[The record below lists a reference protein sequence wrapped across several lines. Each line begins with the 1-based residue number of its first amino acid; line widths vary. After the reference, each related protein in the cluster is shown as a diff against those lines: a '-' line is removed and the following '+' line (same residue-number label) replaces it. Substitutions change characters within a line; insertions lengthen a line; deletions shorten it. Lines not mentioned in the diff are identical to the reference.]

1 MDDLARVAELQ
12 STYGTANVLAA
23 VVIVALVAAL
33 ALMAGY
39 AKSRLRIEA
48 EDRKRQAEERAA
60 LFTRVL
66 GDGNGNKGALSA
78 LETEVRLAREQGS
91 LTHAMV
97 EAHLAGGPPS
107 RQCIE
112 FIRAEIDRAA
122 GGARLPEDLDP
133 GTSPTSRTEM
143 VRACRG

>member
-1 MDDLARVAELQ
+1 MDDLTRVTELQ
-12 STYGTANVLAA
+12 ASSGTNMVLAG

-33 ALMAGY
+33 ALMGVY
-39 AKSRLRIEA
+39 ARSRLKLEA

-78 LETEVRLAREQGS
+78 LETEVRLARQQGA

-97 EAHLAGGPPS
+97 EEHLRGGPPS
-107 RQCIE
+107 DPCKA
-112 FIRAEIDRAA
+112 FIRSEVDKVLTGAA
-122 GGARLPEDLDP
+122 R
-133 GTSPTSRTEM
+133 
-143 VRACRG
+143 